1 MKLAS
6 LRISSLTTIG
16 SALLALL
23 IIILI
28 STTLWAVQAMQDS
41 YAQLLNY
48 TAIARSIE
56 TGVRK
61 PLSQYLASGDA
72 LKLAAVESQLEK
84 SIKTDLPALPAET
97 TVTAL
102 KAANALLQFIR
113 TDLRAAGKLSGDK
126 QGLLLQAEREIRDAL
141 STINDYASEG
151 ASDKPALA
159 LKYALLSA
167 RLLEELE
174 GISHS
179 REKYFKY
186 LDNKYLAQILA
197 AVDRTSI
204 HAQNMKLLPR
214 LGIYLEAEEDEFSAM
229 LGLDTEENTQQE
241 DKAEEPISSLHSLL
255 GRYGTELK
263 RTSQNI
269 SHAAEVDE
277 RSHKMV
283 NKLERSLSGVVEKI
297 NQQHEIIASRVHIIM
312 IAIAIVFLIMVG
324 SINLIQQRLVQAIKR
339 FMPFLSDYANGDLRR
354 NTDLGSSFV
363 EIKQLEGSS
372 NQLRTQLSGLVTK
385 IRSDADEIN
394 HLNGR
399 MGESIK
405 TILHGAQEQENQTL
419 QSTTAVN
426 EMNASFREVAD
437 NAIRAAD
444 ATAAMEES
452 VQKGDTE
459 FRAAIDTISVLA
471 SDIEATANMITN
483 LENESAKIDTV
494 RTVIAKIAE
503 QTNLLALNA
512 AIEAARAGE
521 QGRGFAV
528 VADEVRQLAQR
539 TTESTHEIKTTIAQL
554 QAAAHSMVETMS
566 GFVTTA
572 QHTSKQAHTAGK
584 SFDEIV
590 NAISTVREMTAMIA
604 SATEEQASVATEIDQ
619 NISCINDMGQQT
631 LAAVKQTVND
641 NQRLEQM
648 SDELQHSVQR
658 FVTC

>member
-16 SALLALL
+16 SGLLALL
-23 IIILI
+23 IVILI

-41 YAQLLNY
+41 YTQLLNY
-48 TAIARSIE
+48 TEIARSVE

-61 PLSQYLASGDA
+61 PLDQYLAGGDA

-102 KAANALLQFIR
+102 KAASELLQFIR
-113 TDLRAAGKLSGDK
+113 TDLRAAGKLSGDR

-141 STINDYASEG
+141 STINDYASE
-151 ASDKPALA
+151 SDKPALA
-159 LKYALLSA
+159 IKYALLSA

-174 GISHS
+174 GISHL

-186 LDNKYLAQILA
+186 LDNKYQAQILDA
-197 AVDRTSI
+197 INRATVLV
-204 HAQNMKLLPR
+204 QNMKALPR
-214 LGIYLEAEEDEFSAM
+214 LGIYLEAEEDEFNAM
-229 LGLDTEENTQQE
+229 LGLDTEESTQQE
-241 DKAEEPISSLHSLL
+241 DKAEEPLSSLHFLL
-255 GRYGTELK
+255 GRYSAELK

-269 SHAAEVDE
+269 ARAAEVDGHS
-277 RSHKMV
+277 RKMV
-283 NKLERSLSGVVEKI
+283 NTLEHSLTGVVEKI

-312 IAIAIVFLIMVG
+312 ITIAIVFFIMVG

-339 FMPFLSDYANGDLRR
+339 FMPFLSNYANGDLRR

-363 EIKQLEGSS
+363 EIRQLEGSS

-399 MGESIK
+399 MGESIE
-405 TILHGAQEQENQTL
+405 TILRSAQEQESQTM

-452 VQKGDTE
+452 VQKGDAE
-459 FRAAIDTISVLA
+459 FRAAIETISTLA
-471 SDIEATANMITN
+471 NDIEATANMITN

-566 GFVTTA
+566 GFVSTA
-572 QHTSKQAHTAGK
+572 QHTSRQAHTAGK
-584 SFDEIV
+584 SFDDIV
-590 NAISTVREMTAMIA
+590 TAITTVREMTAMIA

-619 NISCINDMGQQT
+619 NISRINDMGQQT
-631 LAAVKQTVND
+631 LSAVEQTLSN
-641 NQRLEQM
+641 NQRLQQM
-648 SDELQHSVQR
+648 SGELQHSVHR

>member
-1 MKLAS
+1 MRLVS

-16 SALLALL
+16 SAMLALL

-28 STTLWAVQAMQDS
+28 STTLWAVQAMQGS
-41 YAQLLNY
+41 YTRLLNY
-48 TAIARSIE
+48 TAIARSVE

-61 PLSQYLASGDA
+61 PLDQYLTGGDA
-72 LKLAAVESQLEK
+72 LKLAAVENQLET
-84 SIKTDLPALPAET
+84 SIQTDLPALPAET

-113 TDLRAAGKLSGDK
+113 TDLRAAGKLSGDR
-126 QGLLLQAEREIRDAL
+126 QGLLFQAEREMRDAL
-141 STINDYASEG
+141 STLNDYASED
-151 ASDKPALA
+151 ATDKPALA
-159 LKYALLSA
+159 IKYALLSA
-167 RLLEELE
+167 RTLEELE
-174 GISHS
+174 GISHL
-179 REKYFKY
+179 RQKYFENQDSKY
-186 LDNKYLAQILA
+186 QSQILS
-197 AVDRTSI
+197 AVNRATVLV
-204 HAQNMKLLPR
+204 QNMKALPR

-229 LGLDTEENTQQE
+229 LDMDSEESTQQE
-241 DKAEEPISSLHSLL
+241 DKAEEPISSLHFLL
-255 GRYGTELK
+255 GRYSAELK

-269 SHAAEVDE
+269 KRAAEVDRHSRE
-277 RSHKMV
+277 MV
-283 NKLERSLSGVVEKI
+283 DELEHSLSSVVKKI
-297 NQQHEIIASRVHIIM
+297 NEQHEIIASRVQLIM
-312 IAIAIVFLIMVG
+312 IAAGLVFFIMVG

-394 HLNGR
+394 HLNVR
-399 MGESIK
+399 MGESIR
-405 TILHGAQEQENQTL
+405 TILHSSQEQESQTM

-426 EMNASFREVAD
+426 EMNVSFREVAD

-452 VQKGDTE
+452 VQRGDTE
-459 FRAAIDTISVLA
+459 FRAAIDTISVLVN
-471 SDIEATANMITN
+471 DIESTANMITN
-483 LENESAKIDTV
+483 LENESVKIDTV
-494 RTVIAKIAE
+494 RTVIATIAE

-554 QAAAHSMVETMS
+554 QAAARSMVETMS
-566 GFVTTA
+566 SFVSTA
-572 QHTSKQAHTAGK
+572 QHTSKQAQTAGK

-590 NAISTVREMTAMIA
+590 IAITTVRDMTAMIA
-604 SATEEQASVATEIDQ
+604 SATEEQASVAAEIDQ
-619 NISCINDMGQQT
+619 NISRINDMGQQT
-631 LAAVKQTVND
+631 LTAVKQTVND

-648 SDELQHSVQR
+648 SDELQQSVQR
-658 FVTC
+658 FVTS

>member
-6 LRISSLTTIG
+6 LRISSLTSIG

-28 STTLWAVQAMQDS
+28 STTLWAIQSMQNS
-41 YAQLLNY
+41 YAQLLSY
-48 TAIARSIE
+48 TSIARSIE

-61 PLSQYLASGDA
+61 PLAQYLASGDA
-72 LKLAAVESQLEK
+72 LKLAAVENHLET
-84 SIKTDLPALPAET
+84 SIKTDLANLPAET
-97 TVTAL
+97 TVMAL
-102 KAANALLQFIR
+102 KATSELLHFIR

-141 STINDYASEG
+141 STINDYASE
-151 ASDKPALA
+151 SDKPALA
-159 LKYALLSA
+159 IKYALLSA

-174 GISHS
+174 GISHL
-179 REKYFKY
+179 REKYFSY
-186 LDNKYLAQILA
+186 LDNKYQAQILDA
-197 AVDRTSI
+197 INRATVLV
-204 HAQNMKLLPR
+204 QNMKALPR
-214 LGIYLEAEEDEFSAM
+214 LGIYLEPEEDEFDAV
-229 LGLDTEENTQQE
+229 LGLDSEDSRQQE
-241 DKAEEPISSLHSLL
+241 DKAEEPLSSLHFLF
-255 GRYGTELK
+255 GRYSDELK
-263 RTSQNI
+263 RTSHNI
-269 SHAAEVDE
+269 ARAAEVDGHS
-277 RSHKMV
+277 RDMV
-283 NKLERSLSGVVEKI
+283 NKLEHSLTGVEEKI

-312 IAIAIVFLIMVG
+312 ITIAIVFFIMVG

-339 FMPFLSDYANGDLRR
+339 FMPFLSAYANGDLRR
-354 NTDLGSSFV
+354 NTQLGSSFV

-372 NQLRTQLSGLVTK
+372 NQLRSQLSSLVTK

-394 HLNGR
+394 HLNGSV
-399 MGESIK
+399 GESIE
-405 TILHGAQEQENQTL
+405 TILRSAQEQESQTL

-452 VQKGDTE
+452 VQKGDAE

-471 SDIEATANMITN
+471 SEIESTANMITN

-539 TTESTHEIKTTIAQL
+539 TTESTHEIKTTITQL

-566 GFVTTA
+566 GFVNTA
-572 QHTSKQAHTAGK
+572 QQTSRQAHTAGK

-590 NAISTVREMTAMIA
+590 NAISTVRDMTAMIA
-604 SATEEQASVATEIDQ
+604 SATEEQASVAAEIDH
-619 NISCINDMGQQT
+619 NISHINHMGQQT
-631 LAAVKQTVND
+631 LSAVEQTLTD

-648 SDELQHSVQR
+648 SNELQHSVQR
-658 FVTC
+658 FITG